1 MPFEV
6 NPDGLRAAAGALALL
21 PGDIDQAPR
30 LGAAPVAA
38 KMPGSAAGAA
48 LAQSDNLSR
57 KAKDLLKARFN
68 EFSATL
74 VIAADTYRGTDTEA
88 ANRIAALTDINS
100 GDPHAGR

>member
-21 PGDIDQAPR
+21 PGDIDRAPH
-30 LGAAPVAA
+30 LAAEPVAA

-48 LAQSDNLSR
+48 LGQSDALSR
-57 KAKDLLKARFN
+57 KAKEVLKARFD
-68 EFSATL
+68 EFSTALTL
-74 VIAADTYRGTDTEA
+74 AADTYQGTDTDA
-88 ANRIAALTDINS
+88 ANRLAMLPDINS